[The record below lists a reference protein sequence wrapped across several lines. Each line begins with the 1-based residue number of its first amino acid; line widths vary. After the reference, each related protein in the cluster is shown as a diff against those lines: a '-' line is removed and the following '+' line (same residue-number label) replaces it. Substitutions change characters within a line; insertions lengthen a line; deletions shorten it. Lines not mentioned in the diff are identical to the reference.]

1 MTEEGVVI
9 FLVDQ
14 DVSPNDLGVIVVVA
28 SVNGIAVVDA
38 VVVKVG
44 FKLVNSEECVVVQ
57 SVTVSDQVCSN

>member
-9 FLVDQ
+9 LLVDQ

-38 VVVKVG
+38 VVVKVC
-44 FKLVNSEECVVVQ
+44 FKLVNSEEV
-57 SVTVSDQVCSN
+57 